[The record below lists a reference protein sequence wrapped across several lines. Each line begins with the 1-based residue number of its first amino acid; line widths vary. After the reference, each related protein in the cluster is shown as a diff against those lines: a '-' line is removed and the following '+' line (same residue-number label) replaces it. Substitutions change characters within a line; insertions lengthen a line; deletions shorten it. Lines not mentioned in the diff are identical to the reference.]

1 MAISFS
7 TEAQSVEANKKTMR
21 FKISD
26 DKPDLMSNRRTRF
39 RSSSRLRTGVHLMIN
54 PGSAHTATLLDES
67 GNKHAH
73 RKSVDAVTRRLQ
85 HCGEPGWPSTQI
97 ALILRAKAP
106 RLKLLAPS
114 FQNHQ
119 LGEHLVVLLLR
130 LHRIRTLKP

>member
-1 MAISFS
+1 
-7 TEAQSVEANKKTMR
+7 MR

-26 DKPDLMSNRRTRF
+26 DKPDRMSNCRARF

-54 PGSAHTATLLDES
+54 PGSAHTATLIDES
-67 GNKHAH
+67 QARH
-73 RKSVDAVTRRLQ
+73 RKFVDAVTRRLQ
-85 HCGEPGWPSTQI
+85 HRGEPGWPSTQI